1 MTPPVLV
8 IQPETTSHYRNL
20 VRPCHKRK
28 HLLIIN
34 ESYDSSTKSWN
45 SKDGKLNLPLN
56 YIKHICEYVE
66 ETDCLRYTKTPSE
79 EELKR
84 LRSPTAP
91 LCLYYLPPVTV
102 QKQKCRSFSRTTRQL
117 FADTDDLSCRWGRG
131 NFEEAC
137 LIEEEANNYWDMTPT
152 TSPVLHTQ
160 IEFDSPSEPKIVQSD
175 EEKIPETPPASQCY
189 APKGKQR
196 KVELCDQSPDLF

>member
-8 IQPETTSHYRNL
+8 IQPETTSHYRTL

-45 SKDGKLNLPLN
+45 SKDDKLNLPLN
-56 YIKHICEYVE
+56 YIKHICEYAE

-131 NFEEAC
+131 NYEEAC
-137 LIEEEANNYWDMTPT
+137 LIQEKVNNY
-152 TSPVLHTQ
+152 
-160 IEFDSPSEPKIVQSD
+160 
-175 EEKIPETPPASQCY
+175 
-189 APKGKQR
+189 
-196 KVELCDQSPDLF
+196 